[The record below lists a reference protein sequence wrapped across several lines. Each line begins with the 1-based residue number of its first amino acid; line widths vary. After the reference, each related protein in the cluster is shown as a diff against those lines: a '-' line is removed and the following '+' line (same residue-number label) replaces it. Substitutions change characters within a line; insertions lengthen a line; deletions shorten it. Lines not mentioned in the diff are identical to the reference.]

1 MTESIDFMTD
11 EPTRPTQYTSERV
24 DRERRFHDALIL
36 SGKASIATKEWWETP
51 GGRVR
56 FSRRISLLKKHLPTV
71 TAPSRHRILVI
82 GCGDGEWVNT
92 ISEFADV
99 VGIDISPEI
108 VANTN
113 RHLRNPA
120 AEVEVGDAH
129 RLNYADGTFDVCFA
143 NSTLHHLDLHVAL
156 PEIRRVLRPGGR
168 LIAGEPNRTNPL
180 VWRMYRNSEN
190 RRRYGLTP
198 DEEAF
203 TRRSIRKLLQ
213 QNFDSVSVTC
223 FDFWHPLFGQTDQ
236 ESFVFRLLLAIERI
250 PLVSEMSGSL
260 WISAQR

>member
-1 MTESIDFMTD
+1 MTD
-11 EPTRPTQYTSERV
+11 EPTRPIQSTSERV

-56 FSRRISLLKKHLPTV
+56 LSRRLSLLQQSLPDLTPPR
-71 TAPSRHRILVI
+71 TRHRVLVI
-82 GCGDGEWVNT
+82 GCGDGEWVNA
-92 ISEFADV
+92 ISAFAEV
-99 VGIDISPEI
+99 VGVDVSPEI
-108 VANTN
+108 VANAN
-113 RHLRNPA
+113 RHLRHPA
-120 AEVEVGDAH
+120 AATVEVGDAH
-129 RLNYADGTFDVCFA
+129 RLNYADGTFDACFA
-143 NSTLHHLDLHVAL
+143 NSTLHHLDLHVAI
-156 PEIRRVLRPGGR
+156 PEIRRILRPGGR

-236 ESFVFRLLLAIERI
+236 ESFVFRLLVAIERI

>member
-1 MTESIDFMTD
+1 MDNLD
-11 EPTRPTQYTSERV
+11 DRV
-24 DRERRFHDALIL
+24 ERERAFHDALIL
-36 SGKASIATKEWWETP
+36 NGQATIATKEWWETP

-56 FSRRISLLKKHLPTV
+56 FSRRISLLQQSLPDLTPRQIK
-71 TAPSRHRILVI
+71 TRHRILVI

-99 VGIDISPEI
+99 VGIDISSEI